1 MKTDATFFVAAF
13 TIGLAHLY
21 PRLGLYSRAIPF
33 WIAQAFSAGVG
44 LYVLLVGSPMMN
56 SGPMRYGRWILGF
69 TILMRM
75 GINHFNRVEEQRR
88 LARVQ
93 RLDLRASRDDI
104 LIALRAGDI
113 DEEEASRRLAA
124 LPVPGE
130 GPN

>member
-1 MKTDATFFVAAF
+1 VTSDATFFVAAF

-21 PRLGLYSRAIPF
+21 PRLGLYRRPIPF
-33 WIAQAFSAGVG
+33 WIAQVFSVGVG
-44 LYVLLVGSPMMN
+44 LYVLLIGSPMMN
-56 SGPMRYGRWILGF
+56 NGPMRYGRWILGF

-88 LARVQ
+88 LSRIQ
-93 RLDLRASRDDI
+93 RLDLRATRDDI

-124 LPVPGE
+124 LPVPGDA
-130 GPN
+130 PN